1 MSRVRKASD
10 ELLYT
15 IRSLV
20 TVRARW
26 LSNRVKPHLLERL
39 SSYSCIQ
46 VRESRFRDEIK
57 KKKKN
62 FISSAIRSTV
72 HACPRHINC
81 NRRWKV
87 AIGYQ
92 STGTRRQVKTT
103 ERLVFVLI
111 LFPSEKS
118 VRWDKRRQ
126 WQRQLKLNFSNSVI
140 WFRLNSSI
148 SEKGSKLCGCWKQL
162 RLCLKLGTVDSVHSV
177 WNVNTK
183 TKREETDVG
192 TGIDYRVIGALWEML
207 DLRQRKRETCDRL
220 FSIKPWTNKS

>member
-1 MSRVRKASD
+1 MSQNYQYFHSILSIFRYSPGKTNDKFITSRSFLSSRIIPMSRVRKASD

-118 VRWDKRRQ
+118 VR
-126 WQRQLKLNFSNSVI
+126 
-140 WFRLNSSI
+140 
-148 SEKGSKLCGCWKQL
+148 
-162 RLCLKLGTVDSVHSV
+162 
-177 WNVNTK
+177 
-183 TKREETDVG
+183 
-192 TGIDYRVIGALWEML
+192 
-207 DLRQRKRETCDRL
+207 
-220 FSIKPWTNKS
+220 